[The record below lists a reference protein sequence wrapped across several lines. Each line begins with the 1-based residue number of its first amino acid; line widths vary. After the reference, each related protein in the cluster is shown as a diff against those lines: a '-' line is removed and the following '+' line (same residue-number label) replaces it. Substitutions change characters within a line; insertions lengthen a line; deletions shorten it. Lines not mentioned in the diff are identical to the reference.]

1 MSYLYIKWV
10 YVFNWVAGNF
20 VLVVIYTQKVEQVLL
35 VVSVAR
41 PEDED
46 LGFLDGRRA
55 FVFQVVDV
63 NHFLAE
69 LILDII
75 LQSRGQAHVNFRDT
89 KADFKRFFQKPQKRK
104 YFSSNLGGQGGR
116 LVVFDESWLR
126 GSCHA
131 TVGGHTDGHK
141 QVALVVLQNV

>member
-1 MSYLYIKWV
+1 MLRIEMSYLYIKWV

-20 VLVVIYTQKVEQVLL
+20 VLVVINTQKVEQVLL

-46 LGFLDGRRA
+46 LGFLDGRRP

-75 LQSRGQAHVNFRDT
+75 LQSRADT
-89 KADFKRFFQKPQKRK
+89 
-104 YFSSNLGGQGGR
+104 
-116 LVVFDESWLR
+116 
-126 GSCHA
+126 
-131 TVGGHTDGHK
+131 
-141 QVALVVLQNV
+141 